1 MKGRMKN
8 CSDPDRTWECCNK
21 IQFQDLEEKGVRDGR
36 GYERESRRGYMP
48 QRAGE
53 KYSGRKRFEIY
64 LLFVCVLLV
73 VDILFTMQT
82 QIQMKNMNKA
92 LNQVLST
99 LAVNQQEAGIIKDGE
114 ADLMASRETDEV
126 INPKYQAAPNADTQ
140 EPEQDEVDYVSLCGL
155 PFVDKPVDRTP
166 NQIQKRLE
174 ELAEDK
180 EVIAEIYRNSSRY
193 PEDMLDALANNPEM
207 ADFVDHFLT
216 SDTRPTGRGLTKAEK
231 QQEYPLFLQWDPR
244 WGYVEYGDG
253 SNIGLAGCG
262 PTCLSMMLYY
272 LLGDENITPD
282 VIAEYS
288 MENGYYMSGTGT
300 AWKLLED
307 VAAVYG
313 VSVDQPK
320 ASEKTL
326 KNALDQGE
334 IVICSM
340 KPGDFTAGGHF
351 VVIYGYDEE
360 GFLINDPN
368 CVARS
373 RQRWTYEEIGRQIKH
388 TWVYGK
394 GSVTDYYGGAAGR

>member
-1 MKGRMKN
+1 MKYN
-8 CSDPDRTWECCNK
+8 
-21 IQFQDLEEKGVRDGR
+21 
-36 GYERESRRGYMP
+36 RENVP
-48 QRAGE
+48 QRAG
-53 KYSGRKRFEIY
+53 KRKARNRWMLPYFMLAC
-64 LLFVCVLLV
+64 LLLTANMTLLLEV
-73 VDILFTMQT
+73 QS
-82 QIQMKNMNKA
+82 QIKSLNA
-92 LNQVLST
+92 SLNQVMNRMT
-99 LAVNQQEAGIIKDGE
+99 LAEQEGSGVLSKANAGPGYLEVRDWIRAQGSNQ
-114 ADLMASRETDEV
+114 AS
-126 INPKYQAAPNADTQ
+126 AAQ
-140 EPEQDEVDYVSLCGL
+140 QFVEPDYVSLCGL
-155 PFVDKPVDRTP
+155 DYVEKPRKRT
-166 NQIQKRLE
+166 E
-174 ELAEDK
+174 K
-180 EVIAEIYRNSSRY
+180 EVLDKLLELSMDNDAIGRICGGGYPYSSK
-193 PEDMLDALANNPEM
+193 MLEALANNPEM
-207 ADFVDHFLT
+207 ALFVEMFPE
-216 SDTRPTGRGLTKAEK
+216 SEGKATGGLTAAEK
-231 QQEYPLFLQWDPR
+231 AQKYPLFLQWDPR

>member
-1 MKGRMKN
+1 
-8 CSDPDRTWECCNK
+8 
-21 IQFQDLEEKGVRDGR
+21 
-36 GYERESRRGYMP
+36 
-48 QRAGE
+48 
-53 KYSGRKRFEIY
+53 
-64 LLFVCVLLV
+64 
-73 VDILFTMQT
+73 
-82 QIQMKNMNKA
+82 
-92 LNQVLST
+92 
-99 LAVNQQEAGIIKDGE
+99 
-114 ADLMASRETDEV
+114 
-126 INPKYQAAPNADTQ
+126 
-140 EPEQDEVDYVSLCGL
+140 
-155 PFVDKPVDRTP
+155 
-166 NQIQKRLE
+166 
-174 ELAEDK
+174 
-180 EVIAEIYRNSSRY
+180 
-193 PEDMLDALANNPEM
+193 
-207 ADFVDHFLT
+207 
-216 SDTRPTGRGLTKAEK
+216 
-231 QQEYPLFLQWDPR
+231 
-244 WGYVEYGDG
+244 
-253 SNIGLAGCG
+253 
-262 PTCLSMMLYY
+262 MMLYY

-373 RQRWTYEEIGRQIKH
+373 RKTWTFEEIRRQIKH
-388 TWVYGK
+388 TWVYEK
-394 GSVTDYYGGAAGR
+394 